1 MPMEEVQRQRVVAYQ
16 PGDQAR
22 ALLSETKM
30 VLMVGMSGVGRDTI
44 INELIRHGA
53 YYPLVTSTTRLP
65 RANNGIMEQNGVE
78 YYFLT
83 SDQAT
88 QHLEHGGYIEVSPVH
103 DHVNGLL
110 VEELQRA
117 HDSGKTAISDVD
129 PQGASKYHQLSDTVT
144 AIFVLPPSYEEWMR
158 RNKQRYASD
167 DEFTAVWPRRR
178 QSAMMEL
185 DMAIHAP
192 FYHFVIN
199 NQVTHAV
206 NVCDAIAHGAP
217 LDRAAQE
224 KGIALARAI
233 LASLQAEQQGLALN
247 LHEC

>member
-1 MPMEEVQRQRVVAYQ
+1 MEEVQRQRVVAYQ

-44 INELIRHGA
+44 INELVRRGA

-65 RANNGIMEQNGVE
+65 RVNDGIMEQNGVE

-83 SDQAT
+83 PDQAT
-88 QHLEHGGYIEVSPVH
+88 HNLEQGGYVEVSPVH

-110 VEELQRA
+110 IEELQRA
-117 HDSGKTAISDVD
+117 HDSGKIAISDVD
-129 PQGASKYHQLSDTVT
+129 PQGAMKYRQLSDTVT

-167 DEFTAVWPRRR
+167 DEFTAAWPRRR

-185 DMAIHAP
+185 NMAIHAP

-199 NQVTHAV
+199 DQVTHAV
-206 NVCDAIAHGAP
+206 DACDAIAHGAP
-217 LDRAAQE
+217 LDQAAQE

-233 LASLQAEQQGLALN
+233 LASLQAE
-247 LHEC
+247 

>member
-1 MPMEEVQRQRVVAYQ
+1 MEEVQRQRVVAYQ

-22 ALLSETKM
+22 ALLSETKL

-44 INELIRHGA
+44 INELVLRGA

-65 RANNGIMEQNGVE
+65 RVNDGIMEQNGVE

-88 QHLEHGGYIEVSPVH
+88 YNLEHGGYIEVSPVH

-110 VEELQRA
+110 LEELRRA
-117 HDSGKTAISDVD
+117 HDSGKIAVSDVD
-129 PQGASKYHQLSDTVT
+129 PQGASKYHQLSDSVT
-144 AIFVLPPSYEEWMR
+144 AVFVLPPSYEEWMR
-158 RNKQRYASD
+158 RNKQRYAT
-167 DEFTAVWPRRR
+167 DEDFAVAWPRRR

-185 DMAIHAP
+185 DMAIHDP

-199 NQVTHAV
+199 DDIAHAV
-206 NVCDAIAHGAP
+206 NACDEIAHGAP
-217 LDRAAQE
+217 LDQTAQD
-224 KGIALARAI
+224 KGIALAKTILVQLRA
-233 LASLQAEQQGLALN
+233 E
-247 LHEC
+247 

>member
-1 MPMEEVQRQRVVAYQ
+1 MEEVQRQRVVAYQ

-22 ALLSETKM
+22 ALLSETKL

-44 INELIRHGA
+44 INELVRRGA

-65 RANNGIMEQNGVE
+65 RVNDGIMEQNGVE

-88 QHLEHGGYIEVSPVH
+88 YNLEQGGYIEVSPVH

-110 VEELQRA
+110 VEELRRA
-117 HDSGKTAISDVD
+117 HDSGKIAVSDVD
-129 PQGASKYHQLSDTVT
+129 PQGASKYHQLSDSVT
-144 AIFVLPPSYEEWMR
+144 AVFVLPPSYEEWMR
-158 RNKQRYASD
+158 RNKQRYAT
-167 DEFTAVWPRRR
+167 DEDFAVAWPRRR

-185 DMAIHAP
+185 DMAIHDP

-199 NQVTHAV
+199 DDIAHAV
-206 NVCDAIAHGAP
+206 NACDEIAHGAP
-217 LDRAAQE
+217 LDQTAQD
-224 KGIALARAI
+224 KGIALAKTILVQLRA
-233 LASLQAEQQGLALN
+233 E
-247 LHEC
+247 

>member
-1 MPMEEVQRQRVVAYQ
+1 MEEVQRQRVVAYQ

-22 ALLSETKM
+22 ALLSETKL

-44 INELIRHGA
+44 INELVRRGA

-65 RANNGIMEQNGVE
+65 RVNDGIMEQNGVE

-88 QHLEHGGYIEVSPVH
+88 YNLEHGGYIEVSPVH

-110 VEELQRA
+110 VEELRRA
-117 HDSGKTAISDVD
+117 HDSGKIAVSDVD
-129 PQGASKYHQLSDTVT
+129 PQGASKYHQLSDSVT
-144 AIFVLPPSYEEWMR
+144 AVFVLPPSYEEWMR
-158 RNKQRYASD
+158 RNKQRYAT
-167 DEFTAVWPRRR
+167 DEDFAVAWPRRR

-185 DMAIHAP
+185 DMAIHDP

-199 NQVTHAV
+199 DDIAHAV
-206 NVCDAIAHGAP
+206 NACDEIAHGAP
-217 LDRAAQE
+217 LDQTAQD
-224 KGIALARAI
+224 KGIALAKTILVQLRA
-233 LASLQAEQQGLALN
+233 E
-247 LHEC
+247 

>member
-1 MPMEEVQRQRVVAYQ
+1 MSMEEEQRQRVVAYQ
-16 PGDQAR
+16 PGDRAR

-44 INELIRHGA
+44 INELVRHGA

-65 RANNGIMEQNGVE
+65 RVNNGIMEQNGVE

-83 SDQAT
+83 HDQAT
-88 QHLEHGGYIEVSPVH
+88 QNLEQSGYIEVSPVH

-117 HDSGKTAISDVD
+117 HDSGKIAISDVD
-129 PQGASKYHQLSDTVT
+129 PQGASKYHELSETVT

-167 DEFTAVWPRRR
+167 DEFAVAWPRRR

-199 NQVTHAV
+199 DEIARAV
-206 NVCDAIAHGAP
+206 SACDEIAHGAP
-217 LDRAAQE
+217 LDQIAQD
-224 KGIALARAI
+224 KGIALAQTI
-233 LASLQAEQQGLALN
+233 LDSLHAEQR
-247 LHEC
+247 

>member
-1 MPMEEVQRQRVVAYQ
+1 MEEVQRQRVVAYQ

-22 ALLSETKM
+22 ALLSETKL

-44 INELIRHGA
+44 INELVLRGA

-65 RANNGIMEQNGVE
+65 RVNDGIMEQNGVE

-88 QHLEHGGYIEVSPVH
+88 YNLEHGGYIEVSPVH

-110 VEELQRA
+110 VEELRRA
-117 HDSGKTAISDVD
+117 HDSGKIAVSDVD
-129 PQGASKYHQLSDTVT
+129 PQGASKYHQLSDSVT
-144 AIFVLPPSYEEWMR
+144 AVFVLPPSYEEWMR
-158 RNKQRYASD
+158 RNKQRYAT
-167 DEFTAVWPRRR
+167 DEDFAVAWPRRR

-185 DMAIHAP
+185 DMAIHDP

-199 NQVTHAV
+199 DDIAHAV
-206 NVCDAIAHGAP
+206 NACDEIAHGAP
-217 LDRAAQE
+217 LDQTAQD
-224 KGIALARAI
+224 KGIALAKTILVQLRA
-233 LASLQAEQQGLALN
+233 E
-247 LHEC
+247 

>member
-1 MPMEEVQRQRVVAYQ
+1 MEEVQRQRVVAYQ

-22 ALLSETKM
+22 ALLSETKL

-44 INELIRHGA
+44 INELVLRGA

-65 RANNGIMEQNGVE
+65 RVNDGIMEQNGVE

-88 QHLEHGGYIEVSPVH
+88 YNLEQGGYIEVSPVH

-110 VEELQRA
+110 VEELRRA
-117 HDSGKTAISDVD
+117 HDSGKIAVSDVD
-129 PQGASKYHQLSDTVT
+129 PQGASKYHQLSDSVT
-144 AIFVLPPSYEEWMR
+144 AVFVLPPSYEEWMR
-158 RNKQRYASD
+158 RNKQRYAT
-167 DEFTAVWPRRR
+167 DEDFAVAWPRRR

-185 DMAIHAP
+185 DMAIHDP

-199 NQVTHAV
+199 DDIAHAV
-206 NVCDAIAHGAP
+206 NACDEIAHGAP
-217 LDRAAQE
+217 LDQTAQD
-224 KGIALARAI
+224 KGIALAKTILVQLRA
-233 LASLQAEQQGLALN
+233 E
-247 LHEC
+247 

>member
-1 MPMEEVQRQRVVAYQ
+1 MEEVQRKRVVAYQ

-22 ALLSETKM
+22 ALLSETKL

-44 INELIRHGA
+44 INELVLRGA

-65 RANNGIMEQNGVE
+65 RVNDGIMEQNGVE

-88 QHLEHGGYIEVSPVH
+88 YNLEQGGYIEVSPVH

-110 VEELQRA
+110 VEELRRA
-117 HDSGKTAISDVD
+117 HDSGKIAVSDVD
-129 PQGASKYHQLSDTVT
+129 PQGASKYHQLSDSVT
-144 AIFVLPPSYEEWMR
+144 AVFVLPPSYEEWMR
-158 RNKQRYASD
+158 RNKQRYAT
-167 DEFTAVWPRRR
+167 DEDFAVAWPRRR

-185 DMAIHAP
+185 DMAIHDP

-199 NQVTHAV
+199 DDIAHAV
-206 NVCDAIAHGAP
+206 NACDEIAHGAP
-217 LDRAAQE
+217 LDQTAQD
-224 KGIALARAI
+224 KGIALAKTILVQLRA
-233 LASLQAEQQGLALN
+233 E
-247 LHEC
+247 